1 MQATPLHCC
10 DRNTLR
16 LCAALVVLCL
26 LLAHTLTGSDSTST
40 SAADAAVMLSAT
52 APVRIRLPG
61 RRPPRGTYSRW
72 RCVGDLETIGAVE
85 HRGCVFEKVCYLP
98 NESDFVFYSRP
109 GNVSEL
115 SLPAVYDHRQGAQH
129 TFRWRK
135 SRGDGRNADFVALN
149 KDVPY
154 KRQLTWSART
164 QPGPVPAGA
173 VWARGVSA
181 LSAPFAP
188 TNLGH
193 VAWDEAFPLLAAMA
207 QLGVYSPSLRVLR
220 THSCAT
226 LAKRASSS
234 AVCRKFAAAFLGP
247 LTDAR
252 AAASALQEPPTL
264 EAEAR
269 ALAGGG
275 GGRPVCFD
283 KLLVGGTFD
292 SFNREELNVGK
303 EPLIALYRARV
314 LAAHGISPT
323 APPSSHTITIVAK
336 KGRRAIANVRRV
348 AAAVRAE
355 FGSVAE
361 IVLTDWAGMSMAE
374 QLRLVASTT
383 VAVSPCGGI
392 SMLLPF
398 LPQGAAA
405 VLVNYML
412 GEGEEA
418 RHGECDPAA
427 GGCSWTM
434 EAELWRHV
442 RHVTKVYYQ
451 VTGPDDFARG
461 RPGRDESVRVD
472 PARLLPLIGAA
483 IREMEPF

>member
-52 APVRIRLPG
+52 AP
-61 RRPPRGTYSRW
+61 
-72 RCVGDLETIGAVE
+72 TIGAVE

-323 APPSSHTITIVAK
+323 APPSSHTIIIVAK

-451 VTGPDDFARG
+451 AQSPIIPRSFVRRYGDGGNQRKIFVQAENHSMDHG
-461 RPGRDESVRVD
+461 RWSSGLVADRAYDVLGAES
-472 PARLLPLIGAA
+472 
-483 IREMEPF
+483 